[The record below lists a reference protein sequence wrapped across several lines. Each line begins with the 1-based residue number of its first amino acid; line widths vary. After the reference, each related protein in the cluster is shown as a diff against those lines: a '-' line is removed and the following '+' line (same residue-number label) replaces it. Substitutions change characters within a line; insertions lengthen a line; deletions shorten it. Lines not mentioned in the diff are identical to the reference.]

1 MELLTQMINGLS
13 TGGMYALVAIGY
25 TMVYGIAKMINFA
38 HGEIIMVGA
47 YLTYVVFSV
56 LGMPVVAIIAS
67 IAGCALLGVVT
78 EKVAYK
84 PLRNSSSLS
93 VLITAIGVSYLLQ
106 NLFLIL
112 FGSAAITF
120 PDFLP
125 SGQLELLGLSIS
137 YVSLLSLILTFAC
150 TILLLLFINKTKL
163 GKAMRAVSEDKGA
176 AELMGI
182 NVNNTISMTFAIGSG
197 LGAVAGI
204 IYGLSYSLINPYLGA
219 MLGIKAFIAAV
230 LGGIGSIQGAMIGGL
245 IIGVAE
251 AFTVSYI
258 SSTFSDA
265 VVFGIL
271 IFILLVKPAGLF
283 GQCKRESV
291 GEYYEE
297 KRDSTISHFFCLCST
312 HLWWHDVCYE
322 FRDY

>member
-1 MELLTQMINGLS
+1 MEFLTQMINGLS

-204 IYGLSYSLINPYLGA
+204 IYGLCYTLINPYLGA

-283 GQCKRESV
+283 GQNVREKV
-291 GEYYEE
+291 
-297 KRDSTISHFFCLCST
+297 
-312 HLWWHDVCYE
+312 
-322 FRDY
+322 

>member
-1 MELLTQMINGLS
+1 MEFLTQMINGLS

-47 YLTYVVFSV
+47 YLAYTMTSIVQAPIYISV
-56 LGMPVVAIIAS
+56 IVS
-67 IAGCALLGVVT
+67 IVGCAILGVIT

-84 PLRNSSSLS
+84 PLRNSGSLA

-112 FGSAAITF
+112 FGSAARTF
-120 PDFLP
+120 PAYMS
-125 SGQLELLGLSIS
+125 SGSVSFLGLNIS
-137 YVSLLSLILTFAC
+137 YISLLSLVLTLIC
-150 TILLLLFINKTKL
+150 TGLLLIFINKTRI

-182 NVNNTISMTFAIGSG
+182 NVNTTISLTFAIGSG

-204 IYGLSYSLINPYLGA
+204 IYGMSYSLINPYLGA

-230 LGGIGSIQGAMIGGL
+230 LGGIGSIQGAMVGGL

-251 AFTVSYI
+251 AFTISYI

-271 IFILLVKPAGLF
+271 IFILLVKPAGIF
-283 GQCKRESV
+283 GKNVREKV
-291 GEYYEE
+291 
-297 KRDSTISHFFCLCST
+297 
-312 HLWWHDVCYE
+312 
-322 FRDY
+322 

>member
-283 GQCKRESV
+283 GQNVREKV
-291 GEYYEE
+291 
-297 KRDSTISHFFCLCST
+297 
-312 HLWWHDVCYE
+312 
-322 FRDY
+322 

>member
-230 LGGIGSIQGAMIGGL
+230 LGGI

-283 GQCKRESV
+283 GQNVREKV
-291 GEYYEE
+291 
-297 KRDSTISHFFCLCST
+297 
-312 HLWWHDVCYE
+312 
-322 FRDY
+322 

>member
-1 MELLTQMINGLS
+1 MINFINQIINGLS
-13 TGGMYALVAIGY
+13 TGSMYALVAIGY

-283 GQCKRESV
+283 GQNVREKV
-291 GEYYEE
+291 
-297 KRDSTISHFFCLCST
+297 
-312 HLWWHDVCYE
+312 
-322 FRDY
+322 

>member
-197 LGAVAGI
+197 LGAVTGI

-283 GQCKRESV
+283 GQNVREKV
-291 GEYYEE
+291 
-297 KRDSTISHFFCLCST
+297 
-312 HLWWHDVCYE
+312 
-322 FRDY
+322 

>member
-1 MELLTQMINGLS
+1 MEFVTQIINGLS

-38 HGEIIMVGA
+38 HGEFIMVGA
-47 YLTYVVFSV
+47 YIAYIFTSM
-56 LGMPVVAIIAS
+56 LGMPIIISVLAS
-67 IAGCALLGVVT
+67 IIGCALLGVVT

-84 PLRNSSSLS
+84 PLRNSGSLS

-106 NLFLIL
+106 NIFLVL

-120 PDFLP
+120 PAYLP
-125 SGQLELLGLSIS
+125 QGSLSLFGLSLS
-137 YVSLLSLILTFAC
+137 YVSALSLLLTVVC
-150 TILLLLFINKTKL
+150 TGVLLWFVNKTRL

-182 NVNNTISMTFAIGSG
+182 NVNTTISMTFAIGSG
-197 LGAVAGI
+197 LAAVAGI

-230 LGGIGSIQGAMIGGL
+230 LGGIGDVKGAMIGGL
-245 IIGVAE
+245 LIGVAE
-251 AFTVSYI
+251 SFTIAYI

-271 IFILLVKPAGLF
+271 IFILLVKPTGLF
-283 GQCKRESV
+283 GKNVREKV
-291 GEYYEE
+291 
-297 KRDSTISHFFCLCST
+297 
-312 HLWWHDVCYE
+312 
-322 FRDY
+322 

>member
-1 MELLTQMINGLS
+1 MEFLTQMINGLS

-182 NVNNTISMTFAIGSG
+182 NVNNTISMTFANGSG

-283 GQCKRESV
+283 GQNVREKV
-291 GEYYEE
+291 
-297 KRDSTISHFFCLCST
+297 
-312 HLWWHDVCYE
+312 
-322 FRDY
+322 

>member
-258 SSTFSDA
+258 SSTFSDSF
-265 VVFGIL
+265 VFGIF

-283 GQCKRESV
+283 GQNVREKV
-291 GEYYEE
+291 
-297 KRDSTISHFFCLCST
+297 
-312 HLWWHDVCYE
+312 
-322 FRDY
+322 

>member
-1 MELLTQMINGLS
+1 MDFLTQIINGLS
-13 TGGMYALVAIGY
+13 AGGMYALVAIGY

-56 LGMPVVAIIAS
+56 LGMPVIVAIIAS
-67 IAGCALLGVVT
+67 ILGCAILGVVT

-106 NLFLIL
+106 NLFLII

-125 SGQLELLGLSIS
+125 SGQLSFGGLSIS
-137 YVSLLSLILTFAC
+137 YVSLLSLVLTGTC
-150 TILLLLFINKTKL
+150 TVLLLFFINKTKL

-176 AELMGI
+176 AELMEI
-182 NVNNTISMTFAIGSG
+182 NVNQTISMTFAIGSG
-197 LGAVAGI
+197 LGAIAGI

-230 LGGIGSIQGAMIGGL
+230 LGGIGSVPGAMVGGL

-283 GQCKRESV
+283 GHNVREKV
-291 GEYYEE
+291 
-297 KRDSTISHFFCLCST
+297 
-312 HLWWHDVCYE
+312 
-322 FRDY
+322 

>member
-1 MELLTQMINGLS
+1 MGFITQIMNGLS

-38 HGEIIMVGA
+38 HGEFIMVGA
-47 YLTYVVFSV
+47 YIAYVFTTMLKMPIFVSV
-56 LGMPVVAIIAS
+56 IAS
-67 IAGCALLGVVT
+67 IIGCALLGVIT

-84 PLRNSSSLS
+84 PLRGSGSLS

-112 FGSAAITF
+112 FGSAARTF
-120 PDFLP
+120 PTYMK
-125 SGQLELLGLSIS
+125 SGTLNIFGIRIT
-137 YVSLLSLILTFAC
+137 YISLLSLCLTLVC
-150 TILLLLFINKTKL
+150 TGILLFFINKTRL
-163 GKAMRAVSEDKGA
+163 GKAMRAVSEDRGA

-182 NVNNTISMTFAIGSG
+182 NVNNTISLTFAIGSG
-197 LGAVAGI
+197 LGAIAGI
-204 IYGLSYSLINPYLGA
+204 IYGMSYSLINPYLGA

-230 LGGIGSIQGAMIGGL
+230 LGGIGNIQGAMVGGL
-245 IIGVAE
+245 IIGVVE
-251 AFTVSYI
+251 AFTIAYI

-283 GQCKRESV
+283 GKNVREKV
-291 GEYYEE
+291 
-297 KRDSTISHFFCLCST
+297 
-312 HLWWHDVCYE
+312 
-322 FRDY
+322 

>member
-1 MELLTQMINGLS
+1 MEFVAQMINGLS

-25 TMVYGIAKMINFA
+25 TMVYGIGKMINFA

-47 YLTYVVFSV
+47 YLAYVGSSMMG
-56 LGMPVVAIIAS
+56 LPVIVS
-67 IAGCALLGVVT
+67 IMMSIVGCAILGAVI

-84 PLRNSSSLS
+84 PLRNSGSLA

-112 FGSAAITF
+112 FGSAAKTF
-120 PDFLP
+120 PSYIP
-125 SGQLELLGLSIS
+125 SGTISFFGISIS
-137 YVSLLSLILTFAC
+137 YVSLLSLSLTFVCAGS
-150 TILLLLFINKTKL
+150 LLLFINKTRV
-163 GKAMRAVSEDKGA
+163 GKAMRAVSEDRGA

-182 NVNNTISMTFAIGSG
+182 NVNHTISLAFIIGSG

-204 IYGLSYSLINPYLGA
+204 IYGMSYSLIDPYLGA

-230 LGGIGSIQGAMIGGL
+230 LGGIGEIRGAVVGGL
-245 IIGVAE
+245 IIGIAE
-251 AFTVSYI
+251 AFTISYV

-283 GQCKRESV
+283 GRNVREKV
-291 GEYYEE
+291 
-297 KRDSTISHFFCLCST
+297 
-312 HLWWHDVCYE
+312 
-322 FRDY
+322 

>member
-163 GKAMRAVSEDKGA
+163 GKAMRAVSEDKGGA
-176 AELMGI
+176 AELMGGI

-283 GQCKRESV
+283 GQNVREKV
-291 GEYYEE
+291 
-297 KRDSTISHFFCLCST
+297 
-312 HLWWHDVCYE
+312 
-322 FRDY
+322 

>member
-1 MELLTQMINGLS
+1 MEFVTQIINGLS

-38 HGEIIMVGA
+38 HGEFIMVGA
-47 YLTYVVFSV
+47 YIAYVFTAM
-56 LGMPVVAIIAS
+56 LGMPIIISVLAS
-67 IAGCALLGVVT
+67 IIGCALLGVIT

-84 PLRNSSSLS
+84 PLRNSGSLS

-106 NLFLIL
+106 NIFLVL

-120 PDFLP
+120 PAYLP
-125 SGQLELLGLSIS
+125 QGSLSLFGLSLS
-137 YVSLLSLILTFAC
+137 YVSALSLTLTVVC
-150 TILLLLFINKTKL
+150 TGVLLWFVNKTRL

-182 NVNNTISMTFAIGSG
+182 NVNTTISMTFAIGSG
-197 LGAVAGI
+197 LAAVAGI

-230 LGGIGSIQGAMIGGL
+230 LGGIGDVKGAMIGGL
-245 IIGVAE
+245 LIGVAE
-251 AFTVSYI
+251 SFTIAYI

-271 IFILLVKPAGLF
+271 IFILLVKPTGLF
-283 GQCKRESV
+283 GKNVREKV
-291 GEYYEE
+291 
-297 KRDSTISHFFCLCST
+297 
-312 HLWWHDVCYE
+312 
-322 FRDY
+322 

>member
-125 SGQLELLGLSIS
+125 SGQLELLGISIS
-137 YVSLLSLILTFAC
+137 YVSLLSLILTFAG
-150 TILLLLFINKTKL
+150 TILLLLFLNKTKL

-283 GQCKRESV
+283 GQNVREKV
-291 GEYYEE
+291 
-297 KRDSTISHFFCLCST
+297 
-312 HLWWHDVCYE
+312 
-322 FRDY
+322 

>member
-1 MELLTQMINGLS
+1 MEFFTQIINGLS

-47 YLTYVVFSV
+47 YLAYVMTTMLQAPVFVSV
-56 LGMPVVAIIAS
+56 LVAIM
-67 IAGCALLGVVT
+67 GCALLGVVT
-78 EKVAYK
+78 EKIAYK
-84 PLRNSSSLS
+84 PLRNSGSLA

-112 FGSAAITF
+112 FGSAARSF
-120 PDFLP
+120 PELMP
-125 SGQLELLGLSIS
+125 SGSFVLFGAQIT
-137 YVSLLSLILTFAC
+137 YVALLSLVLTFVC
-150 TILLLLFINKTKL
+150 TGLLLLFINKTKL

-182 NVNNTISMTFAIGSG
+182 NVNTTISLTFAIGSG
-197 LGAVAGI
+197 LGAIAGI

-230 LGGIGSIQGAMIGGL
+230 LGGIGSVPGAMVGGL

-251 AFTVSYI
+251 AFTISYI
-258 SSTFSDA
+258 SSAFSDA
-265 VVFGIL
+265 IVFGIL
-271 IFILLVKPAGLF
+271 IFILLVRPAGLF
-283 GQCKRESV
+283 GHNVREKV
-291 GEYYEE
+291 
-297 KRDSTISHFFCLCST
+297 
-312 HLWWHDVCYE
+312 
-322 FRDY
+322 

>member
-230 LGGIGSIQGAMIGGL
+230 LGGIGSIQGAMIVGL

-283 GQCKRESV
+283 GQNVREKV
-291 GEYYEE
+291 
-297 KRDSTISHFFCLCST
+297 
-312 HLWWHDVCYE
+312 
-322 FRDY
+322 

>member
-230 LGGIGSIQGAMIGGL
+230 LGGIGSIEGAM
-245 IIGVAE
+245 IGVAE

-283 GQCKRESV
+283 GQNVREKV
-291 GEYYEE
+291 
-297 KRDSTISHFFCLCST
+297 
-312 HLWWHDVCYE
+312 
-322 FRDY
+322 

>member
-1 MELLTQMINGLS
+1 MEFVAQMINGLS

-25 TMVYGIAKMINFA
+25 TMVYGIGKMINFA

-47 YLTYVVFSV
+47 YLAYVGSSMMGLPVIVSV
-56 LGMPVVAIIAS
+56 LMSII
-67 IAGCALLGVVT
+67 GCAILGTVI

-84 PLRNSSSLS
+84 PLRNSGSLA

-112 FGSAAITF
+112 FGSAAKTF
-120 PDFLP
+120 PSYIP
-125 SGQLELLGLSIS
+125 SGTMSLFGISIS
-137 YVSLLSLILTFAC
+137 YVSLLSLVLTFVCAG
-150 TILLLLFINKTKL
+150 LLLLFINKTRV

-182 NVNNTISMTFAIGSG
+182 NVDHTISLAFIIGSG
-197 LGAVAGI
+197 LGAIAGI
-204 IYGLSYSLINPYLGA
+204 IYGMSYSLINPYLGA

-230 LGGIGSIQGAMIGGL
+230 LGGIGEIRGAVVGGL

-251 AFTVSYI
+251 AFTISYV

-283 GQCKRESV
+283 GRNVREKV
-291 GEYYEE
+291 
-297 KRDSTISHFFCLCST
+297 
-312 HLWWHDVCYE
+312 
-322 FRDY
+322 

>member
-1 MELLTQMINGLS
+1 MDFLTQIINGLS

-47 YLTYVVFSV
+47 YIAYLVTSM
-56 LGMPVVAIIAS
+56 LGMPMIVSVLAS
-67 IAGCALLGVVT
+67 IIGCALLGVVT

-84 PLRNSSSLS
+84 PLRNSSSLA

-112 FGSAAITF
+112 FGSAARTF
-120 PDFLP
+120 PAYMP
-125 SGQLELLGLSIS
+125 SGSLSIFGAQIT
-137 YVSLLSLILTFAC
+137 YVSLLSLCLTGVC
-150 TILLLLFINKTKL
+150 TGLLLLFINKTKL

-182 NVNNTISMTFAIGSG
+182 NVNTTISMTFAIGSG
-197 LGAVAGI
+197 LGAIAGI
-204 IYGLSYSLINPYLGA
+204 IYGMSYSLINPYLGA

-230 LGGIGSIQGAMIGGL
+230 LGGIGSVPGAMVGGL

-251 AFTVSYI
+251 AFTISYI
-258 SSTFSDA
+258 SSAFSDA

-283 GQCKRESV
+283 GKNVREKV
-291 GEYYEE
+291 
-297 KRDSTISHFFCLCST
+297 
-312 HLWWHDVCYE
+312 
-322 FRDY
+322 